1 LLSRCAT
8 DQRKHQVAVLRAA
21 QKVVATDP
29 DWTAWRIEGQGRG
42 WVFLNHANMQSY
54 VIKLGCSAETVGSSG

>member
-1 LLSRCAT
+1 
-8 DQRKHQVAVLRAA
+8 VAVLRAA